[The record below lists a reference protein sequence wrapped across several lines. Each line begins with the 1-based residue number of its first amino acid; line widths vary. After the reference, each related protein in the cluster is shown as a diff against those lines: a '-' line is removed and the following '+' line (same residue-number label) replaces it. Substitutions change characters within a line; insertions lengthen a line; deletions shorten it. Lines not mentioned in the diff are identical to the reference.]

1 MNETSEFETNITQ
14 SDGLD
19 ENNKL
24 DTNVNNPGKESE
36 IIDSKK
42 KDNFFTNGLLFTFLL
57 GFGLAFTMLTFIF
70 NVVFTSIRVV
80 GESMKPTINTHY
92 VEGKSNPNT
101 GEDCDIVFCYKQ
113 SSYQTNDIVVF
124 NNTDNKYIPI
134 INDEKEGEKVDSMI
148 KRVIACPG
156 ETITFYLTECPEEY
170 ENDNEDLYFYT
181 FKLLDKFGKEKYI
194 DESYLGK
201 PMFIDTTTY
210 EYEVNYYKGK
220 NLFLNYVSLLETLVD
235 DEEYSVTIPKDC
247 YYVMGDNRNNSSDS
261 RFFGAINIE
270 DITGKVV
277 LQVEYGKSIWSA
289 IWKALTSTY
298 IINLRST
305 YEKIFS

>member
-1 MNETSEFETNITQ
+1 MNETSEFETNI
-14 SDGLD
+14 
-19 ENNKL
+19 ENRDNLEVNSEL
-24 DTNVNNPGKESE
+24 DTNVNNPSAESE
-36 IIDSKK
+36 VHDSKK
-42 KDNFFTNGLLFTFLL
+42 KDKFFTSGLLFTFLL
-57 GFGLAFTMLTFIF
+57 GFGLAFTLLTFIF

-101 GEDCDIVFCYKQ
+101 GKDCDIVFCYKQ

-124 NNTDNKYIPI
+124 SNTDYKYVPI
-134 INDEKEGEKVDSMI
+134 INNEKDGEKVDSMI
-148 KRVIACPG
+148 KRIIACPG
-156 ETITFYLTECPEEY
+156 ETIIFRSTECPEDY
-170 ENDNEDLYFYT
+170 VNDNEDLYFYT
-181 FKLLDKFGKEKYI
+181 FKILDKFRKEKHI
-194 DESYLGK
+194 DESYLAE
-201 PMFIDTTTY
+201 PMFIDTSTY
-210 EYEVNYYKGK
+210 EYEINYYKSK

-235 DEEYSVTIPKDC
+235 GGDYSVTIPKDC

-261 RFFGAINIE
+261 RFFGAISIE

-289 IWKALTSTY
+289 IWKTLTSSY